1 MNDPYVVAL
10 RYRFVPEPTVDY
22 SRAKPLNHEE
32 EAFHLT
38 VAGDEARFEMKRQYA
53 TKEAAQEAVE
63 PFIHRW
69 KFYARLQPVSR
80 SFDLR
85 FNGAQIEDR
94 NPTAGVVTASAGPVR
109 WHVAM
114 GPASGTVHASRY
126 PAPPTITLEITA
138 DVKSACSRYLGYLV
152 GEEPLP
158 SMAYFCITVVMQH
171 SASREGVSPTD
182 RYRISRKVLKRAQHL
197 ASRKGGSQARKADG
211 MKKELSAEES
221 LFLEQ
226 AVRSIIQRMAEVA
239 ANPDHH
245 FSKITMSDL

>member
-1 MNDPYVVAL
+1 M
-10 RYRFVPEPTVDY
+10 
-22 SRAKPLNHEE
+22 
-32 EAFHLT
+32 
-38 VAGDEARFEMKRQYA
+38 
-53 TKEAAQEAVE
+53 
-63 PFIHRW
+63 
-69 KFYARLQPVSR
+69 
-80 SFDLR
+80 
-85 FNGAQIEDR
+85 
-94 NPTAGVVTASAGPVR
+94 VTASAGPIRV
-109 WHVAM
+109 HVAM
-114 GPASGTVHASRY
+114 GAGQRDGSRLPLSG
-126 PAPPTITLEITA
+126 PPDNHSGDHGRCEERLFS
-138 DVKSACSRYLGYLV
+138 VLGLLV

>member
-85 FNGAQIEDR
+85 FNGAHIEDR
-94 NPTAGVVTASAGPVR
+94 NPTAGVVTASAGAVR
-109 WHVAM
+109 FTFAT
-114 GPASGTVHASRY
+114 GRASGTVHASRY

-138 DVKSACSRYLGYLV
+138 DVKSACSRYLGYLA

-158 SMAYFCITVVMQH
+158 SMAYFCITVMRH
-171 SASREGVSPTD
+171 SAKRECVSPTD
-182 RYRISRKVLKRAQHL
+182 RYRISKSVLKRAQCL

-221 LFLEQ
+221 RFLEQ

-239 ANPDHH
+239 ANPDCH